1 MTQLELKDL
10 VKVYPFAKV
19 GGFFGRRKALALLE
33 EQKSKPYTTNEGVL
47 AIQDLS
53 LEIQEGEFLVL
64 LGASGCG
71 KSTLLRMIA
80 GLEEVT
86 AGEVVMEGKVIN
98 DLPPEDRDMA
108 MIFQNYSLYPHFT
121 VFDNIAF
128 PLRNVHLPREKLEAT
143 VLETAKLLGLESQ
156 LQKRPAELSGGQ
168 RQRVAIGRA
177 IVRRPKLFLMDE
189 PFSNLD
195 APMRRALRS
204 LVKNLHRELGTTF
217 IYVTHDQAEAFALGT
232 RIVVMRDGMIQQVG
246 TPQEIYNHPASRFV
260 ASFVGQP
267 PMNFVEDVTLCFDG
281 TWSVELLGRKYT
293 LPENVTCGLCAGD
306 AGQKVSVGIRPV
318 NIEIGHGGHPAVV
331 EYAEPLGSETVV
343 HLTVD
348 GQKLTAVVPEDQ
360 GNQALIRG
368 QKVSVQLDPRRFY
381 IFGAE

>member
-1 MTQLELKDL
+1 MTQLELRNL

-19 GGFFGRRKALALLE
+19 GGLFGRRKALALLE

-53 LEIQEGEFLVL
+53 LEIREGEFLVL

-121 VFDNIAF
+121 VYDNIAF
-128 PLRNVHLPREKLEAT
+128 PLRNIHLPREKLEAT
-143 VLETAKLLGLESQ
+143 VLETARLLGLESQ

-195 APMRRALRS
+195 APMRRTLRS
-204 LVKNLHRELGTTF
+204 LVKRLHRELGTTF
-217 IYVTHDQAEAFALGT
+217 IYVTHDQTEAFSLGT
-232 RIVVMRDGMIQQVG
+232 RIAVLRDGRIEQVG
-246 TPQEIYNHPASRFV
+246 TPQEIYNRPANRFV

-267 PMNFVEDVTLCFDG
+267 SINFVEDVPLSYDG
-281 TWSVELLGRKYT
+281 TWSVEILGQKYT
-293 LPENVTCGLCAGD
+293 LPDTVSGSLSAND
-306 AGQKVSVGIRPV
+306 AGRNVSVGIRPV
-318 NIEIGHGGHPAVV
+318 NIEIGRGGHPAVV
-331 EYAEPLGSETVV
+331 EYTEPLGSETVV
-343 HLTVD
+343 HLNVR
-348 GQKLTAVVPEDQ
+348 GQKLTAVLPEEQ
-360 GNQALIRG
+360 EAPGVTRG
-368 QKVSVQLDPRRFY
+368 QEVSIQLDPSRFY
-381 IFGAE
+381 LFPKE